1 MAASLMQAPTDGVAH
16 TSHEPPQDTFKSATM
31 KAYRF
36 TEDMAEVQFRVVLAC
51 ERYDGGQS

>member
-1 MAASLMQAPTDGVAH
+1 
-16 TSHEPPQDTFKSATM
+16 M